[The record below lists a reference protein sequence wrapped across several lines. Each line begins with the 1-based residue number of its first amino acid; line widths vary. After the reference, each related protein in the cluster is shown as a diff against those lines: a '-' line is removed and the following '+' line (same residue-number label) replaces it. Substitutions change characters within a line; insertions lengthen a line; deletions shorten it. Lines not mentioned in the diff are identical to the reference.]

1 MIRFQEARQEPEWV
15 KLESLQF
22 WEGGTAM
29 KTTVT
34 VRIPRYKVT
43 RTGRVVKTGTI
54 IRHVR
59 IKKK

>member
-1 MIRFQEARQEPEWV
+1 
-15 KLESLQF
+15 
-22 WEGGTAM
+22 M